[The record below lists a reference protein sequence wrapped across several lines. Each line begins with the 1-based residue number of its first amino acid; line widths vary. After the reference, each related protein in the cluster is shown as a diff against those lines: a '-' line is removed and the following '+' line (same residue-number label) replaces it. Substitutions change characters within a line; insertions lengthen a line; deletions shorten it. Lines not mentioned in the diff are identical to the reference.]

1 MEKLVSE
8 LKKFGYKVSDLT
20 DLGKFNPCYVFVKEC
35 EDCNLFINVNL
46 QRKEITFYKVLKL
59 TATNYEDLRKQLN
72 SGDFHKALAYPV
84 DVQLMKLIVDN
95 FEVMTKFWSEME
107 EKRNAEIQNRG
118 H

>member
-20 DLGKFNPCYVFVKEC
+20 DLGKFNPCYVFVKEY
-35 EDCNLFINVNL
+35 EKWNLFINVNL

-59 TATNYEDLRKQLN
+59 TANNYEDLKKQYN
-72 SGDFHKALAYPV
+72 SGDFNKALACPV

-95 FEVMTKFWSEME
+95 FEAMTKFWAEIE
-107 EKRNAEIQNRG
+107 EKRNAEIQNRR